1 MQCSGKM
8 ANTTSSK
15 NRSKFDKFTT
25 IAGINFFNFSIE
37 LIFDHSG
44 KVNKNKRHI
53 RLVMHRKEPAVL
65 DEMINKKY
73 IITVTVTVLNVH
85 EVHTS
90 AGCPKQCLRVL
101 VAMPTVG

>member
-1 MQCSGKM
+1 
-8 ANTTSSK
+8 
-15 NRSKFDKFTT
+15 
-25 IAGINFFNFSIE
+25 
-37 LIFDHSG
+37 
-44 KVNKNKRHI
+44 
-53 RLVMHRKEPAVL
+53 MHRKKPAVL

>member
-1 MQCSGKM
+1 
-8 ANTTSSK
+8 
-15 NRSKFDKFTT
+15 
-25 IAGINFFNFSIE
+25 
-37 LIFDHSG
+37 
-44 KVNKNKRHI
+44 
-53 RLVMHRKEPAVL
+53 MHRKEPAVL

-101 VAMPTVG
+101 IAMPTVG